1 MFVFFRIFG
10 VFLRGVKLYNNYED
24 MIKIEYFML
33 LDNFFFLCLRI
44 MGMVVKDWVDKEI
57 FLKVNLE

>member
-33 LDNFFFLCLRI
+33 LDNFFFFVFENYGDGSERL
-44 MGMVVKDWVDKEI
+44 GG
-57 FLKVNLE
+57 